1 MKRPTP
7 LRSVSLGLV
16 LSVALSPIAH
26 GDGLPSMKAPGR
38 AAPLKLML
46 DEVADFE
53 KIVAN
58 DPVVHPL
65 ARSLARKRRA
75 GTALEVIG
83 GLIAVGLAVPGALT
97 WESCKTRMDM
107 TLDCAGRDRSVA
119 LVVSGGVVGL
129 GVFLLG
135 WAISPSRG
143 DFQEALG
150 AWNGRHP
157 DAPLELR

>member
-1 MKRPTP
+1 MPVRPFA
-7 LRSVSLGLV
+7 RAIV
-16 LSVALSPIAH
+16 LSLAVAQA
-26 GDGLPSMKAPGR
+26 GARADGLPSMKAPGR
-38 AAPLKLML
+38 AAPLKLMP

-58 DPVVHPL
+58 DPVVHPM
-65 ARSLARKRRA
+65 ARSLATRRRA

-83 GLIAVGLAVPGALT
+83 ALVAVGLAVPGALT

-129 GVFLLG
+129 GLFLLG
-135 WAISPSRG
+135 WAVAPSRG
-143 DFQEALG
+143 DFTEAMR
-150 AWNGRHP
+150 AWNGRHA

>member
-1 MKRPTP
+1 MRRPTL
-7 LRSVSLGLV
+7 LRAVSLGLA
-16 LSVALSPIAH
+16 LALSSIAH

-38 AAPLKLML
+38 AAPLKLMP

-58 DPVVHPL
+58 DPLVHPL

-83 GLIAVGLAVPGALT
+83 ALVAVGLAVPGALT

-129 GVFLLG
+129 GIFLLG
-135 WAISPSRG
+135 WAVSPSRG
-143 DFQEALG
+143 DFEEAMR